1 VEGDKTMREGEN
13 ISFLSPEL
21 ISEPKISTVK
31 SSSSSLMLS
40 TASNVNTNENTE
52 ISFTTT
58 LFNLTVSGRQHF
70 VTTDIFERSIESV
83 DIGTNNEERE
93 VQ

>member
-13 ISFLSPEL
+13 ISVLSPEL
-21 ISEPKISTVK
+21 ISDPKISTVK
-31 SSSSSLMLS
+31 SSSSSIMLS
-40 TASNVNTNENTE
+40 TTSNVNTNENTE

-58 LFNLTVSGRQHF
+58 LFNLTVRGRQHF
-70 VTTDIFERSIESV
+70 VTTDTFERSIESV

>member
-21 ISEPKISTVK
+21 ISDPKIDTVN
-31 SSSSSLMLS
+31 SSSSLMLS
-40 TASNVNTNENTE
+40 PTSSVNANENTE
-52 ISFTTT
+52 TSFTIT
-58 LFNLTVSGRQHF
+58 LFNLTVRRRQHF
-70 VTTDIFERSIESV
+70 VTTNIFERSMESV
-83 DIGTNNEERE
+83 DIGTNDDARE

>member
-21 ISEPKISTVK
+21 ISDPKISTVK
-31 SSSSSLMLS
+31 TSPSLMLLP
-40 TASNVNTNENTE
+40 TSNVKANDNTE
-52 ISFTTT
+52 TSFTIT
-58 LFNLTVSGRQHF
+58 LFNLTVRGRQHF
-70 VTTDIFERSIESV
+70 VTTDTFERSMESV
-83 DIGTNNEERE
+83 DIGTNVEERE

>member
-1 VEGDKTMREGEN
+1 VEGDKTTREGEN

-21 ISEPKISTVK
+21 VSDPKIVTVK
-31 SSSSSLMLS
+31 TSPSFMDPPTSSVNANDSTDTSSM
-40 TASNVNTNENTE
+40 
-52 ISFTTT
+52 IT
-58 LFNLTVSGRQHF
+58 LFNLTVRGRQHF

-83 DIGTNNEERE
+83 DIGTNDEERE